1 MSSMSPMSNIITATV
16 FPQAAQ
22 MGKDAYIAYWTN
34 SDQGGSGG
42 GVWGF
47 LGVFIGLTL
56 LFVVLTLLRA
66 FLLVNVGYFC
76 SIKIHKEMA
85 HAVLY
90 R

>member
-1 MSSMSPMSNIITATV
+1 
-16 FPQAAQ
+16 

-34 SDQGGSGG
+34 SDQGGG